1 LQSHIAAMQD
11 ETPNNV
17 PIHMGRSSGFSKPI
31 LRPQTKNSKAGLDA
45 VVLADAIAVV
55 VFQLAEDNGGK
66 NG

>member
-1 LQSHIAAMQD
+1 MR
-11 ETPNNV
+11 PF
-17 PIHMGRSSGFSKPI
+17 HMGRSSGFSKPI